1 LRPLFILA
9 WKNYLPE
16 HRSALLIRYRYRWLC
31 DSSHGTQEG
40 YWQVSTM
47 IIPRKIGQY
56 GYEELVI
63 NTSLSLAEGDESVKI
78 RE

>member
-1 LRPLFILA
+1 
-9 WKNYLPE
+9 
-16 HRSALLIRYRYRWLC
+16 
-31 DSSHGTQEG
+31 
-40 YWQVSTM
+40 M